1 MVGCINFHKSITSCE
16 FSVVFT
22 DSYCNLDKPTDY
34 ETLEF
39 GF

>member
-1 MVGCINFHKSITSCE
+1 MAGCIYIHKSITSCE

-22 DSYCNLDKPTDY
+22 DPYHNLDKPTDY

-39 GF
+39 RF